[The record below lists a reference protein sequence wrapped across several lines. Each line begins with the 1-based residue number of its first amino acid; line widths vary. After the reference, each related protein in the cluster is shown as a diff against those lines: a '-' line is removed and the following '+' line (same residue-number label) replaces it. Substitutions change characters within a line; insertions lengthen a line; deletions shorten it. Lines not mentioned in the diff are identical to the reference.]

1 MKLPLSYVVYRRAVW
16 KSNSH
21 GTKLKAGRQSLV
33 EGHRAR
39 HPFQRN
45 FIAAKL
51 PTSKGL
57 LL

>member
-1 MKLPLSYVVYRRAVW
+1 MKLPLSLVVYRRAVR
-16 KSNSH
+16 KSDSH

-33 EGHRAR
+33 EEHRSR
-39 HPFQRN
+39 HPLQRN